1 MATRTQFR
9 CLFSSETVSK
19 VKLLSLFKSPRQ
31 IAAVSSPE
39 TQLNEFLHEN
49 CKSGIINLNE
59 ARYFF
64 GYMTH
69 MQPSTPI
76 SSFNLLFGAVA
87 KNRHYDALIS
97 FYRKLV
103 SIGLLPDFVTLN
115 ILINCFGNKER
126 VCDALVAFGNYFEKG
141 F

>member
-1 MATRTQFR
+1 MASRTQFR

-19 VKLLSLFKSPRQ
+19 VKLSSLFKSPRQ

-87 KNRHYDALIS
+87 KNRHYDAVIS

-103 SIGLLPDFVTLN
+103 SIGLLPDFLTLN